1 MINFVY
7 KVEVYKQE
15 QNLFI
20 LNRLEEIIDHL
31 KDSMIKNMWI

>member
-31 KDSMIKNMWI
+31 KSSMIKNMWI

>member
-15 QNLFI
+15 HNLFI

>member
-1 MINFVY
+1 MTNFVY

-31 KDSMIKNMWI
+31 KSSMIKNMWI